1 MKKVLTLILAA
12 VMALTFVTATS
23 AETINGG
30 TSADVTASYTDSS
43 TTPEKVSVDI
53 SWGEMS
59 FTYTVSGEKNWNATE
74 HQYTDTISAEWTASG
89 NDITVTNHSNKAVTA
104 TFAYE
109 SEADYTTISG
119 NFSDEENVRLDNNQV
134 VLASAETT
142 AYEQAPSVTVYLT
155 LDGELTETTTASTK
169 IGTVTVAI
177 S

>member
-1 MKKVLTLILAA
+1 MKKALTLILAA
-12 VMALTFVTATS
+12 IMALTFVTAAS

-30 TSADVTASYTDSS
+30 TSADVKASYTDSS
-43 TTPEKVSVDI
+43 TTPEKVCVDI

-59 FTYTVSGEKNWNATE
+59 FTYTVSGEKTWDAEE
-74 HQYTDTISAEWTASG
+74 HQYTDTTTAAWTASG

-109 SEADYTTISG
+109 SDADYTTISG
-119 NFSDEENVRLDNNQV
+119 NFSDEENVSLDNNQV
-134 VLASAETT
+134 VLASAENT
-142 AYEQAPSVTVYLT
+142 AYEQAPSTTVYLT
-155 LDGELTETTTASTK
+155 LDGALTETTTASTK